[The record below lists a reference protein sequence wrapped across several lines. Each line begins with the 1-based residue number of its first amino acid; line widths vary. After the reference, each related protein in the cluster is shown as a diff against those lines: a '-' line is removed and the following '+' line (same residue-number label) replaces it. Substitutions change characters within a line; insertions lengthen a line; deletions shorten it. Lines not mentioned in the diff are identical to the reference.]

1 MQLAD
6 ALPKLQGLALYPE
19 KHAEA
24 HRRIESVVEA
34 KEKVHVLDLTSVDI
48 RKGISASTSAE
59 SLFAG
64 ALAMDY

>member
-1 MQLAD
+1 MHLAD
-6 ALPKLQGLALYPE
+6 ALLKLQGLALYAE

-24 HRRIESVVEA
+24 YRRIESVVEA
-34 KEKVHVLDLTSVDI
+34 KEKVQVLDLTSADI
-48 RKGISASTSAE
+48 LKGISASTSAE